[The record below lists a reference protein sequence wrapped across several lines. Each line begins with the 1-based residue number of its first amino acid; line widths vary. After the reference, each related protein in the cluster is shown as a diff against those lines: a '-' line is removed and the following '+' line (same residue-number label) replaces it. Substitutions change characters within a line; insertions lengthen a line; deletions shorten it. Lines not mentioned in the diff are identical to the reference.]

1 MRILTALTGANASS
15 EATESFLPR
24 KEGTRIH
31 ETTLG
36 TRSSMDSIEM
46 AYASQVGQYNEALT
60 KGGLKPTLADNLAA
74 LFPEEKDAEVAMMW
88 EMAMKMMEI
97 VPPSPNSDAS
107 KYRVSP
113 AISKLILVKSKAYLE
128 NAFLKFVK
136 NTVFSNLQ
144 QAELGGIPGT
154 YHLIKSFLKVK
165 ISAHTPGLEDGIV
178 DGVPIWPLIYYCLR
192 SGDISAAVQAASE
205 AGPGL
210 AEVKKLLEEI
220 ASAADKRL
228 SPHAENVVRINY
240 KRSLRSTTDPYKR
253 AVFCVL
259 AACDPNDE
267 HSEVATSLDD
277 YIWLKVI
284 QIREKADS
292 NEALTLSDFQK
303 QMSEDYGESHFNAY
317 VQPFLYFQVL
327 FLTGQFEL
335 AFEFLFRVD
344 RLRAHS
350 VHMCLAMHECGLLLL
365 PSNIQAPLIT
375 QVKYLKTTKNY

>member
-1 MRILTALTGANASS
+1 M
-15 EATESFLPR
+15 
-24 KEGTRIH
+24 
-31 ETTLG
+31 
-36 TRSSMDSIEM
+36 
-46 AYASQVGQYNEALT
+46 
-60 KGGLKPTLADNLAA
+60 
-74 LFPEEKDAEVAMMW
+74 
-88 EMAMKMMEI
+88 
-97 VPPSPNSDAS
+97 
-107 KYRVSP
+107 
-113 AISKLILVKSKAYLE
+113 
-128 NAFLKFVK
+128 
-136 NTVFSNLQ
+136 
-144 QAELGGIPGT
+144 
-154 YHLIKSFLKVK
+154 
-165 ISAHTPGLEDGIV
+165 EDGIV

-317 VQPFLYFQVL
+317 IQPFL
-327 FLTGQFEL
+327 
-335 AFEFLFRVD
+335 
-344 RLRAHS
+344 
-350 VHMCLAMHECGLLLL
+350 
-365 PSNIQAPLIT
+365 
-375 QVKYLKTTKNY
+375 